1 MAMISQGRTES
12 IWTPRGKRGAETQ
25 NILSTVGI
33 FVVGKIRMVTQ
44 DCEEVKFS
52 APNHDAKV
60 DLQSGLASVQISLT
74 TSAPETR
81 IHYRGSRAR
90 RLNGPRQGRQL
101 RPAKGDSDNTV
112 RQTKNRAS
120 CCITS
125 AKGYSNRKGLTFQA
139 STVSSS
145 MEKQAK
151 GRPWREKSHE
161 RCTFPPPLQ
170 PPREKEERLQVSTS
184 ASAQIGKGTFRKG
197 GV

>member
-1 MAMISQGRTES
+1 
-12 IWTPRGKRGAETQ
+12 
-25 NILSTVGI
+25 
-33 FVVGKIRMVTQ
+33 MVTQ

-60 DLQSGLASVQISLT
+60 DSQSGLASVQISLT

-81 IHYRGSRAR
+81 IHYRASWAR

-120 CCITS
+120 CCIPS

-151 GRPWREKSHE
+151 GRPWREKAMNAAPS
-161 RCTFPPPLQ
+161 PL
-170 PPREKEERLQVSTS
+170 PSNPSRKRRKIASLNVRLGSNRKRHIQKRRSLTTSWNQHWHLPTGSSRTGAKVSS
-184 ASAQIGKGTFRKG
+184 CLDIP
-197 GV
+197 

>member
-1 MAMISQGRTES
+1 MRCCPDAKTVLGRSFVEIHGREEVVAVAMISQGRTES
-12 IWTPRGKRGAETQ
+12 IWTPRGTRGAETQ

-101 RPAKGDSDNTV
+101 RPAKGDSDI
-112 RQTKNRAS
+112 R
-120 CCITS
+120 S
-125 AKGYSNRKGLTFQA
+125 AIQKTGLLVA
-139 STVSSS
+139 
-145 MEKQAK
+145 
-151 GRPWREKSHE
+151 
-161 RCTFPPPLQ
+161 FP
-170 PPREKEERLQVSTS
+170 
-184 ASAQIGKGTFRKG
+184 AQKGTATGR
-197 GV
+197 V